1 MLLHSSKI
9 TTGIVAEFELFQLL
23 GSPSANSY
31 NAEEDCKTPEKKN
44 NNFRAKC
51 SDNRSEIPL
60 FLFFIRWNIIFGE
73 IQIKATKYLF
83 ERRVVDYFPTKLR
96 HILNQYSTFLTVCRS
111 ADILFILKT

>member
-51 SDNRSEIPL
+51 SDEINLKKNILMCFDRSEIPP
-60 FLFFIRWNIIFGE
+60 FFVFYTLEHYIW
-73 IQIKATKYLF
+73 
-83 ERRVVDYFPTKLR
+83 
-96 HILNQYSTFLTVCRS
+96 
-111 ADILFILKT
+111 